1 MILFSIQD
9 KWLIRNTNIWLK
21 IIYIEV
27 KWLTRLMTLN
37 IWRICPNS
45 KINFTLT
52 YISIGSSRFLFP
64 REFCFS
70 QTDWLWMLNDDS
82 KRSITHKLL
91 AYTRMILMIFK
102 NTSGAQPRTNY
113 PCQFGKFKV
122 YDMCW
127 SRKKNVRTLWCL
139 KNSGWWNFEATNV
152 NLILSDK
159 LKSGSIFQLYNYNI
173 WIISNCHQSVWYG
186 IFQRP

>member
-1 MILFSIQD
+1 MV
-9 KWLIRNTNIWLK
+9 NTHYDFEHLK
-21 IIYIEV
+21 D
-27 KWLTRLMTLN
+27 M
-37 IWRICPNS
+37 S
-45 KINFTLT
+45 KFWDL
-52 YISIGSSRFLFP
+52 
-64 REFCFS
+64 FCFS

-91 AYTRMILMIFK
+91 AYTRMIPMIFK

-113 PCQFGKFKV
+113 PCKFSKFKV

-127 SRKKNVRTLWCL
+127 SRKENVRTLWCL
-139 KNSGWWNFEATNV
+139 KNSGWWNFEATNA

>member
-1 MILFSIQD
+1 MILFSIQN

-21 IIYIEV
+21 IIYIAV

-113 PCQFGKFKV
+113 PCKFSKFKV

-127 SRKKNVRTLWCL
+127 SRKRKCSDSLVFEELWVMKFRGNKCQL
-139 KNSGWWNFEATNV
+139 NFKWQ
-152 NLILSDK
+152 IK
-159 LKSGSIFQLYNYNI
+159 I
-173 WIISNCHQSVWYG
+173 W
-186 IFQRP
+186 

>member
-27 KWLTRLMTLN
+27 KGLTRIMALN
-37 IWRICPNS
+37 IWRICPKC
-45 KINFTLT
+45 KINNTLA

-70 QTDWLWMLNDDS
+70 QADWLWMLNDDS
-82 KRSITHKLL
+82 KRSITHKLI
-91 AYTRMILMIFK
+91 AYTRMIFMIFK

-127 SRKKNVRTLWCL
+127 SWSRKKCSDSLVFEELWVMKFRGNKCQL
-139 KNSGWWNFEATNV
+139 NFKWHIKIWW
-152 NLILSDK
+152 
-159 LKSGSIFQLYNYNI
+159 Y
-173 WIISNCHQSVWYG
+173 IST
-186 IFQRP
+186 I

>member
-37 IWRICPNS
+37 IWRISPNS

-52 YISIGSSRFLFP
+52 YISVGSSRFLFP

-91 AYTRMILMIFK
+91 VYTRMILMIFK

-113 PCQFGKFKV
+113 PCQYGKFKV

-127 SRKKNVRTLWCL
+127 SRKKMFGLSGVWRTL
-139 KNSGWWNFEATNV
+139 GDE
-152 NLILSDK
+152 
-159 LKSGSIFQLYNYNI
+159 
-173 WIISNCHQSVWYG
+173 ISRQQMST
-186 IFQRP
+186 